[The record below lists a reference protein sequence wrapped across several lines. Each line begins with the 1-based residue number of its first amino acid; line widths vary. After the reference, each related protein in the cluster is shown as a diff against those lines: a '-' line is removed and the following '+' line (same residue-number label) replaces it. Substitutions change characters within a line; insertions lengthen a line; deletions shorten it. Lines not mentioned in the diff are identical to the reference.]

1 MILASRPRFRASGR
15 PQGPRLSGVPAG
27 ISHNG
32 FPEFW
37 DSPNF
42 GIPGFWEFWD
52 SPNFG
57 IPGFWDSWVLRAAP
71 RATVQGV
78 PGKGFR
84 RKHSS
89 VPVSDVPTR
98 LGIPAGLFRASLRVG
113 RQAGKPA
120 PGQSPPRLAPR
131 TIYGNML
138 HLSDWHRKVRP
149 QSSWRPSTGRTTR
162 KTFSRDW
169 KKSIEEIS
177 PREWE
182 KFQERHPETISIGK
196 RERGAEPG

>member
-1 MILASRPRFRASGR
+1 MILAPRPPFRASRRPPVGR
-15 PQGPRLSGVPAG
+15 HQGFQQAYRTTV
-27 ISHNG
+27 
-32 FPEFW
+32 
-37 DSPNF
+37 SPDF
-42 GIPGFWEFWD
+42 GIL
-52 SPNFG
+52 
-57 IPGFWDSWVLRAAP
+57 GFWDYRVLRAAP

-78 PGKGFR
+78 PGKGF
-84 RKHSS
+84 
-89 VPVSDVPTR
+89 PGVPTR
-98 LGIPAGLFRASLRVG
+98 LGIPARLFRASLRVG

-120 PGQSPPRLAPR
+120 PGQSPLRLSPK
-131 TIYGNML
+131 IICGNML

-149 QSSWRPSTGRTTR
+149 QSSWWPSAGRTTR

>member
-37 DSPNF
+37 V
-42 GIPGFWEFWD
+42 

-149 QSSWRPSTGRTTR
+149 QSSWWPSTGRTTR

>member
-15 PQGPRLSGVPAG
+15 PPGPRLSAVPAG

-32 FPEFW
+32 FP
-37 DSPNF
+37 
-42 GIPGFWEFWD
+42 
-52 SPNFG
+52 
-57 IPGFWDSWVLRAAP
+57 GFWDCWVLGFLGSPSRS
-71 RATVQGV
+71 QGNSARGSGGSIPPCRFPLSRPVLESQRGSSMRV
-78 PGKGFR
+78 PGLAA
-84 RKHSS
+84 
-89 VPVSDVPTR
+89 R
-98 LGIPAGLFRASLRVG
+98 LANQPPS
-113 RQAGKPA
+113 
-120 PGQSPPRLAPR
+120 QSPPRLAPR

-138 HLSDWHRKVRP
+138 HHSGWHRKVRP
-149 QSSWRPSTGRTTR
+149 QSSWWPSAGRTTR

>member
-15 PQGPRLSGVPAG
+15 PPGPRLSAVPAG

-32 FPEFW
+32 FP
-37 DSPNF
+37 
-42 GIPGFWEFWD
+42 
-52 SPNFG
+52 
-57 IPGFWDSWVLRAAP
+57 GFWDCWVLGFLGSPSRSQGNSA
-71 RATVQGV
+71 RGSGQGV
-78 PGKGFR
+78 PGKEFR

-89 VPVSDVPTR
+89 VPVFAVPTR
-98 LGIPAGLFRASLRVG
+98 LGIPARLFHASPRVG

-131 TIYGNML
+131 TIYGNIL
-138 HLSDWHRKVRP
+138 HHSGWHRKVRP
-149 QSSWRPSTGRTTR
+149 QSSWWPSTGRTTR

-182 KFQERHPETISIGK
+182 KFQEGHPETISIGK

>member
-1 MILASRPRFRASGR
+1 MILAPRPPFRASGR
-15 PQGPRLSGVPAG
+15 PQGPRLSGIPAG
-27 ISHNG
+27 ISHDG
-32 FPEFW
+32 F
-37 DSPNF
+37 
-42 GIPGFWEFWD
+42 
-52 SPNFG
+52 
-57 IPGFWDSWVLRAAP
+57 PGFWDYRVLRLQGSP
-71 RATVQGV
+71 RRSQGNSARSSGQGV

-98 LGIPAGLFRASLRVG
+98 LGIPARLFRASLRVG

-149 QSSWRPSTGRTTR
+149 QSSWWPSAGRTTR

>member
-1 MILASRPRFRASGR
+1 MILAPRPPFRASGR
-15 PQGPRLSGVPAG
+15 PPGPG
-27 ISHNG
+27 IRGSSRNIAQRFPRILG
-32 FPEFW
+32 F
-37 DSPNF
+37 
-42 GIPGFWEFWD
+42 
-52 SPNFG
+52 
-57 IPGFWDSWVLRAAP
+57 PGFWDCWVLRAAP

-78 PGKGFR
+78 PGKEFR

-89 VPVSDVPTR
+89 VPVSGAPPWNPSEA
-98 LGIPAGLFRASLRVG
+98 LPCESPGWPPGG
-113 RQAGKPA
+113 QPA

-149 QSSWRPSTGRTTR
+149 QSSWWPSAGRTTR

>member
-37 DSPNF
+37 DSPDF
-42 GIPGFWEFWD
+42 GF
-52 SPNFG
+52 
-57 IPGFWDSWVLRAAP
+57 PGFWDSWVLRAAP
-71 RATVQGV
+71 RATVQRSSLQGV

-89 VPVSDVPTR
+89 VPVSDVPSR
-98 LGIPAGLFRASLRVG
+98 LGIPARLFRASLRVG

-120 PGQSPPRLAPR
+120 PGQSPPRLSPK
-131 TIYGNML
+131 TICGNML

-149 QSSWRPSTGRTTR
+149 QSSWWPSAGRTTR